1 MGTLR
6 SLTDHTGM
14 GVGGILLGSPVE
26 LDDDPATYEWDDHRI
41 PSGEI
46 DADGNITVDVT
57 DGP

>member
-14 GVGGILLGSPVE
+14 VVNGITLGSPVE
-26 LDDDPATYEWDDHRI
+26 LDDDPSTYEWDDHRI
-41 PSGEI
+41 PSGTI
-46 DADGNITVDVT
+46 DADGVITVDVA